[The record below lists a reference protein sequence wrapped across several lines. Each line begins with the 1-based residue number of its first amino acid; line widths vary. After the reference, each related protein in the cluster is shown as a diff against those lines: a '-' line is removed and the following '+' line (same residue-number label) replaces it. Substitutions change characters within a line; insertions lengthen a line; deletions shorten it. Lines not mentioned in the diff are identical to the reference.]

1 MEAKKKRKEK
11 GERKERKKAGRKEE
25 RDSEKNVCA
34 ADLNISNRV

>member
-11 GERKERKKAGRKEE
+11 GERKKAGRKEE